1 MQEPAG
7 QTSRIRL
14 VAVCFGLALCGI
26 LTGGAIL
33 IGLVIV
39 LFVLLGVSITP
50 LSQLTVSLVAIQGL
64 GFPLVAVAYF
74 RYTGRS
80 IRSFVPVAVPSLR
93 DLGIT
98 AGGWVAAIVITPIV
112 ATVAVAI
119 ANQQPASNA
128 AGDTAQQNP
137 EIIPLLIPLV
147 FLLNAPGEELLFRG
161 VIQGLLRER
170 FSAWAAIAL
179 TTAAFAPLHLVALI
193 GSPTAALL
201 TIAIISVPSIV
212 FGTVYELTD
221 NLVVP
226 SLVHALFN
234 STLFAGVYLSSLG

>member
-7 QTSRIRL
+7 RASRVRL

-26 LTGGAIL
+26 VAGVAIL
-33 IGLVIV
+33 LGLGIT
-39 LFVLLGVSITP
+39 LFVVLGVSITP
-50 LSQLTVSLVAIQGL
+50 LSQLAVSLVAIQGL
-64 GFPLVAVAYF
+64 GFPLVALLYF

-80 IRSFVPVAVPSLR
+80 LRAFVPVAIPSLR
-93 DLGIT
+93 DLGVT
-98 AGGWVAAIVITPIV
+98 VAGWVGAIVITPLV
-112 ATVAVAI
+112 ASVAI
-119 ANQQPASNA
+119 GLANQQPASNA
-128 AGDTAQQNP
+128 AGETAQQNP
-137 EIIPLLIPLV
+137 EIVPFLIPLV

-161 VIQGLLRER
+161 VIQGLIRER
-170 FSAWAAIAL
+170 FSAWAAIGL
-179 TTAAFAPLHLVALI
+179 TTAAFAPLHIIALI

-201 TIAIISVPSIV
+201 TIVIISVPSIV

-234 STLFAGVYLSSLG
+234 STLFAGAYLSSLG